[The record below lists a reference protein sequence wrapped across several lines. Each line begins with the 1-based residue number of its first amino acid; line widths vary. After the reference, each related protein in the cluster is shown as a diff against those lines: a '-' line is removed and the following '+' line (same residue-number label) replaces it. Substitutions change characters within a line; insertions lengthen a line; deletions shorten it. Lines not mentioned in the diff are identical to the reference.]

1 MKFGV
6 IGSAHGHIYE
16 FIEDMLSLGGEF
28 SGVYND
34 NSELAQDLSKKYSV
48 PLFEDA
54 EKLFQ
59 CGIEIAGTTAINN
72 RKIDIIEQC
81 SCHGVHVMADKPAV
95 INEDQYLRLKKVME
109 EGKIEVGLML
119 TIRFMDEVQAIKSI
133 LDQKTIGEL
142 LSVEIFNPHRLT
154 PHTRPDWHFE
164 EDLNGGIVIDLLVH
178 SIDLFNWF
186 TSSEIES
193 YTGVAQKSILKEK
206 KTFYDSSQF
215 FVTSKAGASGYFRV
229 DWHIPDTHWNWGD
242 MRIFCTGSKGCLEA
256 RCLGDPLTKEP
267 LVVLF
272 QNGSETVKLN
282 VPKCNTS
289 VTKDFFYRIQKQKHI
304 IGHKDI
310 LEVCKSSIEF
320 NKSAQKVVMLD
331 DE

>member
-16 FIEDMLSLGGEF
+16 FVEDMLSLGGEF
-28 SGVYND
+28 SGIFND
-34 NSELAQDLSKKYSV
+34 NSELALDLSKKYDV
-48 PLFEDA
+48 PLFDDA
-54 EKLFQ
+54 EKLFA
-59 CGIEIAGTTAINN
+59 CGIEIIGTTAINN

-81 SCHGVHVMADKPAV
+81 SQHGVHVMADKPVV
-95 INEDQYLRLKKVME
+95 INEGQYLRLKKVIE

-119 TIRFMDEVQAIKSI
+119 TIRFMDEVQAIKDI
-133 LDQKTIGEL
+133 LAENRIGEL

-164 EDLNGGIVIDLLVH
+164 EDLNGGIIIDLLVH
-178 SIDLFNWF
+178 SIDLFQWF

-193 YTGVAQKSILKEK
+193 YTGIVQKSILKEK

-215 FVTSKAGASGYFRV
+215 FVTSKSGISGYFRV

-267 LVVLF
+267 IVVLF
-272 QNGSETVKLN
+272 ENGSETVKLN
-282 VPKCNTS
+282 VPKVNNS
-289 VTKDFFYRIQKQKHI
+289 VTKDFFNRINKQNYL
-304 IGHKDI
+304 IGHKEI
-310 LEVCKSSIEF
+310 LDVCKNSIAF
-320 NKSAQKVVMLD
+320 SKSAKKVVMPD
-331 DE
+331 D